1 MNIYELIGDT
11 DAIITAAM
19 THPGLAPKRK
29 PTIEAAMKA
38 VSAEIERRVM
48 MHFAQSFQ
56 AALQEAFDNFELENG
71 EYGDCDVA
79 STDDYESGVDDVVE
93 KLLEPLH
100 EVLSQDWLGKNTI
113 DTRLW
118 EKDAIS
124 KLAQSVGK
132 EAFKQ
137 ISYGKTPNQILSN
150 AGIVQGDVEVY
161 FSAHMA
167 PKTQQE
173 EKVMA
178 EVMELSLEGV
188 CAIIRAHVGREYD
201 VLEVYG
207 DIELAVDDDEILAGG
222 AAARL
227 GVSKEGLEVLQMAA
241 LEYGEETVDK
251 IAALVEAANPDVA
264 VTIVTEPKQPTA
276 PATPTTVSQE
286 HGEHVDADVL
296 TLLKEHGGAKD
307 TEMSAA
313 LGVSR
318 GTYNNWINGKTAF
331 APSDEQRGILR
342 AQIVKNANGLLSALA
357 LLDGTE
363 AEEVY

>member
-1 MNIYELIGDT
+1 MNIYELIGDS

-38 VSAEIERRVM
+38 VATEVERRVM

-56 AALQEAFDNFELENG
+56 AALQEAFDNYELENG

-79 STDDYESGVDDVVE
+79 STDDYESGIDDVVE

-132 EAFKQ
+132 EAYKQ

-161 FSAHMA
+161 FSSHMA

-173 EKVMA
+173 EKQMA
-178 EVMELSLEGV
+178 DVIERSLEDV
-188 CAIIRAHVGREYD
+188 CAIIRRHIGKDYD
-201 VLEVYG
+201 VLRTYE
-207 DIELAVDDDEILAGG
+207 DIELAVDDDEILAN
-222 AAARL
+222 AAASRL
-227 GVSKEGLEVLQMAA
+227 GIGAVELEALQMAA
-241 LEYGEETVDK
+241 LEHGDETVDK
-251 IAALVEAANPDVA
+251 IAALVEAAASDAPVA
-264 VTIVTEPKQPTA
+264 TEAPVTTPPASSVTQT
-276 PATPTTVSQE
+276 QHHE
-286 HGEHVDADVL
+286 HGENVDANVL

-331 APSDEQRGILR
+331 APSDEQRNVLR
-342 AQIVKNANGLLSALA
+342 AQIVKNANGLLSAIA
-357 LLDGTE
+357 LLDGTD